1 MLMRQLFFIA
11 AIWGALATAS
21 YAQQPA
27 QLTLEEAV
35 QLLYS
40 NNNAIKISQT
50 TTEAA
55 KAEKQQLNASWY
67 PFISAA
73 GGYFHFS
80 NDISADANMG
90 EITQQ
95 MLQSL
100 QETFPYLEQLASQIL
115 PQLQHVMASLGNITL
130 SVPLL
135 KQNIATLDAA
145 AVWPLITGGKRIY
158 AGRIGNSIQESAE
171 LLAGH
176 TINAQLSLMLNT
188 WYTLKLSTS
197 IAQMQK
203 ENLQYMEKLYLNTGR
218 LMEEG
223 FINKAEYLVVQVA
236 RDEASNEAETAVQNV
251 KIAQK
256 ALEAVLGKEIGG
268 ATPLGNF
275 FTLDTIPPVSSIYEK
290 VINKNL
296 QLKILETQNN
306 ILENRKKIAESN
318 YIPNVVLFA
327 RQNIWSNNIPK
338 NLMPRTTIG
347 AAMQWDIFD
356 GFTREKEIKKS
367 KLQQQQLEYATEQA
381 KEDLFTAALALRS
394 RMEDASFNIR
404 TTERTLQLAQEL
416 LREREKSFTEGMC
429 TSTDIVAARTAV
441 TKARTALNL
450 AGWEYCT
457 SLANLLALCSETE
470 YFITLHNEY
479 GK

>member
-1 MLMRQLFFIA
+1 MRQLFLIA
-11 AIWGALATAS
+11 AIWGAMATVS
-21 YAQQPA
+21 YAQQPS

-50 TTEAA
+50 AIEAA
-55 KAEKQQLNASWY
+55 KAEKQQLKASWY
-67 PFISAA
+67 PFISTT

-90 EITQQ
+90 EIAQGL
-95 MLQSL
+95 LQDL
-100 QETFPYLEQLASQIL
+100 QETFPGLEQMASQLL
-115 PQLQHVMASLGNITL
+115 PQLQQIIAGLGNITL

-135 KQNIATLDAA
+135 RQNITTFDAV

-176 TINAQLSLMLNT
+176 TANAQLALMLNT

-197 IAQMQK
+197 VAGMQQ
-203 ENLQYMEKLYLNTGR
+203 ENLQYMEKLHLNARR

-236 RDEASNEAETAVQNV
+236 KDEAIRESETAAQNV
-251 KIAQK
+251 KVARK
-256 ALEAVLGKEIGG
+256 ALGAILGKEIEDII
-268 ATPLGNF
+268 PLGNF
-275 FTLDTIPPVSSIYEK
+275 FTLDSIPPVSTIYEK
-290 VINKNL
+290 VLNGNL
-296 QLKILETQNN
+296 QLKILETQNR
-306 ILENRKKIAESN
+306 ILEDKEKIAKSN
-318 YIPNVVLFA
+318 YIPNVALFA

-356 GFTREKEIKKS
+356 GFAREKEIKKS
-367 KLQQQQLEYATEQA
+367 KLQQQQLEFATEQA
-381 KEDLFTAALALRS
+381 KEDLLTAALALRS
-394 RMEDASFNIR
+394 RMEDADFNIR
-404 TTERTLQLAQEL
+404 TMEQTLQLALEL

-429 TSTDIVAARTAV
+429 TSTDMVAARTAV
-441 TKARTALNL
+441 TKARTVLNL

-457 SLANLLALCSETE
+457 SLANLLALSSETE
-470 YFITLHNEY
+470 YFIVLHNEY